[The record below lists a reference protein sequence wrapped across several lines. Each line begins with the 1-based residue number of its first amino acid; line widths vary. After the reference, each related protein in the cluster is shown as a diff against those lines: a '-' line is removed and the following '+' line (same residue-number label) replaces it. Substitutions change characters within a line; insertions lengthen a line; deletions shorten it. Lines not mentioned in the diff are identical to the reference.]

1 MMSPRHCFNGSQQP
15 SAMTPSSATPAFLML
30 GSADAIPCAANA
42 NAGCTKC
49 FDGMLMAMLSTTVCT
64 KRSMSVSSS

>member
-1 MMSPRHCFNGSQQP
+1 
-15 SAMTPSSATPAFLML
+15 ML